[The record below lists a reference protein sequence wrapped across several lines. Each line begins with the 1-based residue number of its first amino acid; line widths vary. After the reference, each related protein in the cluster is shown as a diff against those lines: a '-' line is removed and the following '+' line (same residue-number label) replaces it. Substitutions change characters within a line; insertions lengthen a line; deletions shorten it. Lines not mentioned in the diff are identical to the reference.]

1 MDKETLLSNFTK
13 SIGEPDATTGMYGD
27 TGISRRTMD
36 VYIDNLLPRITDD
49 NTVND
54 AFIEAHVNFI
64 KAMGGQLRH
73 EQSEFV
79 KNYKPNQQ
87 QANDTPQEGKDN
99 EVLELLKG
107 IKNENKELR
116 ERLDRQDQA
125 KSQSELREK
134 VVAGMK
140 AKGISDEYVLTTT
153 LTKHGELDTKK
164 SVDELVESL
173 LPAYDKEFS
182 ACRGNGAVPRTGQQ
196 QQQNTK
202 NETLKRFKERHQKS
216 GDLPVAK

>member
-1 MDKETLLSNFTK
+1 MEKEQILSEITTRIGKTSLSQRTLTDYVSSNLPTE
-13 SIGEPDATTGMYGD
+13 GAEPD
-27 TGISRRTMD
+27 
-36 VYIDNLLPRITDD
+36 
-49 NTVND
+49 D
-54 AFIEAHVNFI
+54 AFWEKHVGFLKSLDGNFSHDVST
-64 KAMGGQLRH
+64 QV
-73 EQSEFV
+73 EEFK

-140 AKGISDEYVLTTT
+140 AKGISDEYVLNTT
-153 LTKHGELDTKK
+153 LAKHGELDYKK

>member
-1 MDKETLLSNFTK
+1 MEKEQILSEITTRIGKTSLSQRTLTDYVNRNLPSEGT
-13 SIGEPDATTGMYGD
+13 EPD
-27 TGISRRTMD
+27 
-36 VYIDNLLPRITDD
+36 
-49 NTVND
+49 D
-54 AFIEAHVNFI
+54 AFWEKHVGFLKSLDGNFSHDVST
-64 KAMGGQLRH
+64 QV
-73 EQSEFV
+73 EEFK

-87 QANDTPQEGKDN
+87 QANETTQEGKDN

-134 VVAGMK
+134 VIAGMK
-140 AKGISDEYVLTTT
+140 AKGVNDEYVLNTT
-153 LTKHGELDTKK
+153 LTKYGELDSKK
-164 SVDELVESL
+164 SVDELVESI
-173 LPAYDKEFS
+173 LPVYDKEYS

-202 NETLKRFKERHQKS
+202 NETLKRFKERHQKA
-216 GDLPVAK
+216 GDLPAVN

>member
-1 MDKETLLSNFTK
+1 MKKEQILSEITTRLGKTSLSQRTLADYVNRNLPTE
-13 SIGEPDATTGMYGD
+13 GTEPD
-27 TGISRRTMD
+27 
-36 VYIDNLLPRITDD
+36 
-49 NTVND
+49 D
-54 AFIEAHVNFI
+54 AFWEKHVGFLKSLDGNFSHDVST
-64 KAMGGQLRH
+64 QV
-73 EQSEFV
+73 EEF
-79 KNYKPNQQ
+79 KKSYKPNQQ
-87 QANDTPQEGKDN
+87 SANDTSQEGKDN

-125 KSQSELREK
+125 KMQSELREK

-140 AKGISDEYVLTTT
+140 AKGINDEYVLNTT
-153 LTKHGELDTKK
+153 LAKHGELDAKK

-182 ACRGNGAVPRTGQQ
+182 ACRGNGAVPRAGQQ
-196 QQQNTK
+196 QQQNMK
-202 NETLKRFKERHQKS
+202 NETLKRFKERHQKA

>member
-1 MDKETLLSNFTK
+1 MEKEQILSEITTRIGKTSLSQRTLTDYVNRNLPSEGT
-13 SIGEPDATTGMYGD
+13 EPD
-27 TGISRRTMD
+27 
-36 VYIDNLLPRITDD
+36 
-49 NTVND
+49 D
-54 AFIEAHVNFI
+54 AFWEKHVGFLKSLDGNFSHDVST
-64 KAMGGQLRH
+64 QV
-73 EQSEFV
+73 EEFK

-87 QANDTPQEGKDN
+87 QANETTQEGKDN

-134 VVAGMK
+134 VIAGMK
-140 AKGISDEYVLTTT
+140 AKGVNDEYVLNTT
-153 LTKHGELDTKK
+153 LTKYGELDSKK
-164 SVDELVESL
+164 SVDELVESI
-173 LPAYDKEFS
+173 LPVYDKEYS

-202 NETLKRFKERHQKS
+202 NETLKRFKERHQKA
-216 GDLPVAK
+216 GDLPAAN

>member
-1 MDKETLLSNFTK
+1 MEKEQILSEITTRIGKTSLSQRTLTDYVSSNLPTE
-13 SIGEPDATTGMYGD
+13 GAEPD
-27 TGISRRTMD
+27 
-36 VYIDNLLPRITDD
+36 
-49 NTVND
+49 D
-54 AFIEAHVNFI
+54 AFWEKHVGFLKSLDGNFSHDVST
-64 KAMGGQLRH
+64 QV
-73 EQSEFV
+73 EEFK

-87 QANDTPQEGKDN
+87 QANDTTQEGKDN

-140 AKGISDEYVLTTT
+140 AKGISDEYVLNTT
-153 LTKHGELDTKK
+153 LAKHGELDSKK

-202 NETLKRFKERHQKS
+202 NETLKKFKERHQKS

>member
-1 MDKETLLSNFTK
+1 MEKEQILSEITTRLGKTNLSQRTLTDYVSSNLPTE
-13 SIGEPDATTGMYGD
+13 GAEPD
-27 TGISRRTMD
+27 
-36 VYIDNLLPRITDD
+36 
-49 NTVND
+49 D
-54 AFIEAHVNFI
+54 AFWERHVGFLKSLDGNFSHDVST
-64 KAMGGQLRH
+64 QV
-73 EQSEFV
+73 EEF
-79 KNYKPNQQ
+79 KKSYKPNQQ

-99 EVLELLKG
+99 EVLELLKS

-140 AKGISDEYVLTTT
+140 AKGISDEYVLNTT
-153 LTKHGELDTKK
+153 LAKHGELDSKK

>member
-1 MDKETLLSNFTK
+1 MEKEQILSEITTRIGKTSLSQRTLTDYVNRNLPSEGT
-13 SIGEPDATTGMYGD
+13 EPD
-27 TGISRRTMD
+27 
-36 VYIDNLLPRITDD
+36 
-49 NTVND
+49 D
-54 AFIEAHVNFI
+54 AFWEKHVGFLKSLDGNFSHDVST
-64 KAMGGQLRH
+64 QV
-73 EQSEFV
+73 EEFK

-87 QANDTPQEGKDN
+87 QANETPQEGKDN

-134 VVAGMK
+134 VIAGMK
-140 AKGISDEYVLTTT
+140 AKGVNDEYVLNTT
-153 LTKHGELDTKK
+153 LTKYGELDSKK
-164 SVDELVESL
+164 SVDELVESI
-173 LPAYDKEFS
+173 LPVYDKEYS

-202 NETLKRFKERHQKS
+202 NETLKRFKERHQKA
-216 GDLPVAK
+216 GDLPAVN

>member
-1 MDKETLLSNFTK
+1 M
-13 SIGEPDATTGMYGD
+13 
-27 TGISRRTMD
+27 
-36 VYIDNLLPRITDD
+36 
-49 NTVND
+49 
-54 AFIEAHVNFI
+54 
-64 KAMGGQLRH
+64 
-73 EQSEFV
+73 
-79 KNYKPNQQ
+79 
-87 QANDTPQEGKDN
+87 
-99 EVLELLKG
+99 LKG

-140 AKGISDEYVLTTT
+140 AKGISDEYVLNTT
-153 LTKHGELDTKK
+153 LAKHGELDSKK